1 MLSEARVTSAPIGWR
16 DRIATANG
24 AFDPIARRSMV
35 SA

>member
-1 MLSEARVTSAPIGWR
+1 MLFEARVTSAPIGRR
-16 DRIATANG
+16 DRTAKANG